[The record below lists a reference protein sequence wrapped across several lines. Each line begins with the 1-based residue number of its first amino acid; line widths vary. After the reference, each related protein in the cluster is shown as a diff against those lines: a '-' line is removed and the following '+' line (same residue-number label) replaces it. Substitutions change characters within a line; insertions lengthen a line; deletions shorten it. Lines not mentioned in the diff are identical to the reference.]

1 MRDAT
6 TVQIRDSFSFWEK
19 RFPRADWAAA
29 QTSLFGFLDGLGAT
43 EDAHTITVRLVPR
56 EIESPRQFVDHL
68 MTETSGDG
76 AWSFVTTTRS
86 SSGEHDGQARML
98 TYVRMTSP
106 PGGKVTWPS
115 GSDCV
120 TTCARSWPASVRPPP
135 SVDLRFSAFA
145 KVHGATSEVR
155 LRRSGAG
162 VSIFSTWGTAKISR
176 KGA

>member
-6 TVQIRDSFSFWEK
+6 TVQIRDSFSFWET

-98 TYVRMTSP
+98 TYRPHDQSTRGQGDLAEWVGLRHYLCP
-106 PGGKVTWPS
+106 ILAG
-115 GSDCV
+115 
-120 TTCARSWPASVRPPP
+120 VRP
-135 SVDLRFSAFA
+135 A
-145 KVHGATSEVR
+145 ATER
-155 LRRSGAG
+155 
-162 VSIFSTWGTAKISR
+162 
-176 KGA
+176 